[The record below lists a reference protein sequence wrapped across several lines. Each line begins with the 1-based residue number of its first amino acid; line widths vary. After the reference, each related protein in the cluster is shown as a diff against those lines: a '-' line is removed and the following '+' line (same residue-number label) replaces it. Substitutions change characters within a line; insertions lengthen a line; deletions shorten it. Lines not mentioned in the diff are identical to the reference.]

1 MYEFEIRYL
10 TTGDTD
16 FLYGYSIK
24 DLSRRYPNIDPR
36 TYVVVGREYID

>member
-10 TTGDTD
+10 VNGEID
-16 FLYGYSIK
+16 FLYGYSLH
-24 DLSRRYPNIDPR
+24 DLARRYPNIDPN